1 MRLKADRPKPWS
13 FLVKNLR
20 NPRLYAEGLAR
31 TIPLLL
37 RGYDA
42 DHVALYGIDRDNA
55 AEYPPDFLNYR
66 ITTSTN
72 RHVWPILHDKLLFDS
87 FMRDR
92 LPIIRLLGVASE
104 GSWFDGAEPFGP
116 QALREGLASGKH
128 YVVKP
133 LQGGGG
139 TGVRFLGAEGPD
151 LVRFGVESLPVSTIE
166 TLVRSLPYHGFY
178 PKVAQHPDVA
188 RLFPN
193 ATNTLRVLMFRG
205 AEDAEPRLL
214 GAQLRV
220 GNRTSAPL
228 DSFFYQGGLSV
239 LVDAQGTTVQAVQ
252 RDPRGHA
259 ALFTHHPDTGA
270 PLVGVGIPYWDDVL
284 DALLTFHRNVPA
296 FDFVG
301 WDVLLT
307 PERPLIIEGNHNPGL
322 RTLFAHKS
330 LADLPEFRAFCEER
344 GLLRL

>member
-13 FLVKNLR
+13 FLMKNLR
-20 NPRLYAEGLAR
+20 NPRLRAEGLAR

-42 DHVALYGIDRDNA
+42 DHVALYGLHRGNA
-55 AEYPPDFLNYR
+55 VDYPPDFLNYR
-66 ITTSTN
+66 VTTSTN
-72 RHVWPILHDKLLFDS
+72 HHVWPILHDKLLFDS

-92 LPIIRLLGVASE
+92 LPIIRLLGVATR
-104 GSWFDGAEPFGP
+104 GTWFDGSDTFGP
-116 QALREGLASGKH
+116 RTLREGIAAGRN

-139 TGVRFLGAEGPD
+139 HGVRFLGAESDGSA
-151 LVRFGVESLPVSTIE
+151 RFGDESVPLDGIE
-166 TLVRSLPYHGFY
+166 TLVRSLAYHGFY
-178 PKVAQHPDVA
+178 PRVPQHPDIA
-188 RLFPN
+188 RLFPD
-193 ATNTLRVLMFRG
+193 ATNTLRVLIYRC
-205 AEDAEPRLL
+205 ANDPEPRLL

-239 LVDAQGTTVQAVQ
+239 LVDAHGTTVRAVQ

-259 ALFTHHPDTGA
+259 ASFTHHPDTGV
-270 PLVGVGIPYWDDVL
+270 PLVGVRIPHWERALDVL
-284 DALLTFHRNVPA
+284 LSFHRAVPA

-301 WDVLLT
+301 WDVLLS
-307 PERPLIIEGNHNPGL
+307 PEGPLIIEGNHNPGL
-322 RTLFAHKS
+322 RTMLVHRS
-330 LADLPEFRAFCEER
+330 LADLPDFRAFCEER
-344 GLLRL
+344 RLLRP